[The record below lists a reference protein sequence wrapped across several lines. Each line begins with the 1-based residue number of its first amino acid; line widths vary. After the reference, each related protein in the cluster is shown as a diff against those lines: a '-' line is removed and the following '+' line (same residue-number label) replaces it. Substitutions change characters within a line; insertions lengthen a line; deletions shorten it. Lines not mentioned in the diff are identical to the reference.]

1 MNHVSRDIIQ
11 DTVIKVIDNEL
22 TFDQYL
28 TVSDKEY
35 LLDHGIVR
43 HVDEGDILCQQHQVD
58 DKLYIIIMG
67 EVEVSEERDR
77 EHFVLAHLGTGEL
90 FGEISAMFNTPRVS
104 TVRVSKPTVLLE
116 LTGKTM
122 QYMMMQN
129 SGLNEAIN
137 IRYQSRIT
145 ETALRSVSVFRHLPT
160 AELNRLR
167 ESSSIVSVPI
177 GGSIVKE
184 GEQGDA
190 LYVIIHGTAKVS
202 HAEHN
207 RKFNL
212 AILQSGEYFGEWS
225 LLTGAPRAATV
236 SALTQVDV
244 VRVECGSFLK
254 FIQDNPEVRDRIDLV
269 AQNRHEQAD
278 YLGHVRSSPT
288 NLGQMFNNFNS
299 VNNDKNSKHL
309 TH

>member
-1 MNHVSRDIIQ
+1 MSHVSRDIIQ

-104 TVRVSKPTVLLE
+104 TVRVSKPSVLLE

-145 ETALRSVSVFRHLPT
+145 ETALRSVSVFRHLPSD
-160 AELNRLR
+160 ELNRLR
-167 ESSSIVSVPI
+167 DSSSIVSVPI

-190 LYVIIHGTAKVS
+190 LYIIIHGTAKVS

-225 LLTGAPRAATV
+225 LLTGGPRAATV

-278 YLGHVRSSPT
+278 YLGHARTSPQ
-288 NLGQMFNNFNS
+288 NLGQMFNSYS
-299 VNNDKNSKHL
+299 VNDDKSNKPL